1 MAETNIVVVTFEDE
15 SKTYQA
21 FSEIKRAA
29 AQGEL
34 KIHGLTIM
42 HRTLEGRFEVRDA
55 AMRNYGGSI
64 TGGLIGSLVGI
75 MGGPLGVL
83 VGWGAGA
90 LIGGIRDANEI
101 MSDRTLFQRL
111 TEDMSVGS
119 TALVGEIE
127 EHDTSVVNQIIRKL
141 GGEVLRRPTAEVEAD
156 IKAAEHARDAAS
168 REALRV
174 LNEDS
179 ERRGLFG
186 RREDDVTKG

>member
-111 TEDMSVGS
+111 TEDMSAGS

>member
-111 TEDMSVGS
+111 TEDMSAGS

-179 ERRGLFG
+179 ERRGFFG